1 MEAGP
6 ALRDVLAD
14 LRAAGRP
21 SLSFEISPPRDD
33 DAAGLLWDSL
43 RRVEALEPA
52 FVSVTYG
59 AGGSTRDRTVGVAGQ
74 VAATTTIPPVAH
86 LTCVSASRAEV
97 RQVVGELVDAGVRS
111 VLALRGDPPGGPGA
125 PWQQH
130 PDGLG
135 TALELVEML
144 REMGDL
150 TVGVAAFPHGHPES
164 ADADADARVL
174 ALKARAGASFA
185 VTQLFFAADRWTELV
200 DRAAGHGCD
209 MPVLPG
215 LMSITSL
222 RQVERFERLSGA
234 PVPAALV
241 ARLED
246 AHRTGGDEAV
256 RRAGVEHTVGLGAEL
271 LAAGAP
277 GLHLYTLNRSR
288 AALEVADA
296 LGLGAAVP
304 AAS

>member
-21 SLSFEISPPRDD
+21 SLSFEISPPRDE
-33 DAAGLLWDSL
+33 DAARLLWDSL

-59 AGGSTRDRTVGVAGQ
+59 AGGSTRDRTVRVAGE
-74 VAATTTIPPVAH
+74 VAATTTVPPVAH

-111 VLALRGDPPGGPGA
+111 VLALRGDPPGGPGS
-125 PWQQH
+125 PWRQH

-185 VTQLFFAADRWTELV
+185 VTQLFFEAARWTELV
-200 DRAAGHGCD
+200 DRAAGHGSD

-215 LMSITSL
+215 LMSITAL

-234 PVPAALV
+234 PVPADLV

-256 RRAGVEHTVGLGAEL
+256 RRAGVEHTVALGGEL

-288 AALEVADA
+288 AALEVAGA